1 MKKHELISKIENET
15 GKFFS
20 EINLGKLRIDEN
32 QIKKLERI
40 YFKIDYKTGFFE
52 YIIYK
57 GPTPFYLSL
66 EQVDGLTFNVACYC
80 ENENYE
86 KVRFFLNSLIKK
98 QKNAN
103 DNITGTENEN

>member
-1 MKKHELISKIENET
+1 MKKHELITQIESKS

-20 EINLGKLRIDEN
+20 EIHLGKLSFDEA
-32 QIKKLERI
+32 QMKKLERI
-40 YFKIDYKTGFFE
+40 YFEIDYRTGFFE

-66 EQVDGLTFNVACYC
+66 DQVDGLTYEVTCYC
-80 ENENYE
+80 DNENYE
-86 KVRFFLNSLIKK
+86 KVRFFLNTLLKK

-103 DNITGTENEN
+103 DNITGTQIQN